1 MNLIEIRTVEKLL
14 QNGITPP
21 TVCIGAN
28 MPGGD
33 KANKKW
39 EEKYHSRVKHLR

>member
-1 MNLIEIRTVEKLL
+1 MNLIEIKTVKKLL

-21 TVCIGAN
+21 VCIGAN

-33 KANKKW
+33 KATKKW
-39 EEKYHSRVKHLR
+39 EDGKKVL